1 MKKITLSG
9 SVLVF
14 LGAFFWSLN
23 APLVKFINMD
33 SLLLCG
39 MRSLIA
45 GFTLLPFLRL
55 KKLHWSPW
63 MIVYLLCYCGLS
75 VGIIFALS
83 KTSAAI
89 AIGMQYTSMIW
100 LFLANLLLTRK
111 LQKKLLIPVCM
122 ISFGV
127 FLFMCSGFQGGS
139 LAGNLIALT
148 EGICFAGM
156 SVGAKMSSGK
166 NPLGLTALA
175 NLFTGFF
182 VFLFLPPTFS
192 DIGGVNGQEWI
203 VLLILGVVQMGAG
216 YSFYNLGVRK
226 VTAQKASI
234 IALWEMILGPVWV
247 AIFLREYPSLLV
259 VIGFVVIILGM
270 VVNTRIDKE
279 ESTA

>member
-55 KKLHWSPW
+55 KKLYWSPW

>member
-1 MKKITLSG
+1 MKKITFSG

>member
-9 SVLVF
+9 TVLVF

-23 APLVKFINMD
+23 APLVKFVNMD

-39 MRSLIA
+39 LRSLIA
-45 GFTLLPFLRL
+45 GFTLLPFLRV
-55 KKLHWSPW
+55 KKLYWSPW

-100 LFLANLLLTRK
+100 LFLANLLVTRK

-122 ISFGV
+122 IFFGV
-127 FLFMCSGFQGGS
+127 ILFMCSGFQGGS

-182 VFLFLPPTFS
+182 VFIFLPPAFT
-192 DIGGVNGQEWI
+192 DIGTLNGQEWVI
-203 VLLILGVVQMGAG
+203 LLILGVVQMGAG

-247 AIFLREYPSLLV
+247 AIFLKEYPSLLV
-259 VIGFVVIILGM
+259 IIGFVVIILGM
-270 VVNTRIDKE
+270 VVNTRIERE
-279 ESTA
+279 EPTA